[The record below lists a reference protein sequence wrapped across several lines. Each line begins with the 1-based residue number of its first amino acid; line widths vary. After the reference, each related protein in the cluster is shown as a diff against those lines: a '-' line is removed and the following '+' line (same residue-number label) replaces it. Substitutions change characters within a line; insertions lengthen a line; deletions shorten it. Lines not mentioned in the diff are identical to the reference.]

1 MQIIKFRGKTKSG
14 KLVYGD
20 LIRLPKN
27 INMCHIEKPSK
38 EINTAICDI
47 TNPMRS
53 PVYVL
58 PESVGQF
65 IGRKDK
71 NGKEIYAGDK
81 TNYGVVVWFDCL
93 TWDCG
98 GGNHSGFYLKDY
110 SLINEKECELDWH
123 NGFNDDIEV
132 IEVCDN
138 PEIMGAKNAG

>member
-27 INMCHIEKPSK
+27 INMCHIEPPSK
-38 EINTAICDI
+38 EMNTAICDES
-47 TNPMRS
+47 NPMRS
-53 PVYVL
+53 PVYVI

-65 IGRKDK
+65 IGIKDK
-71 NGKEIYAGDK
+71 NKKEIYSNDSIKYCDGTIYKISYDDNHCEFNCGNIHDK
-81 TNYGVVVWFDCL
+81 CLHKDCEDL
-93 TWDCG
+93 
-98 GGNHSGFYLKDY
+98 
-110 SLINEKECELDWH
+110 
-123 NGFNDDIEV
+123 IEV